1 MLTRDPV
8 FQVNSCLWLVSD
20 QAVGISPIRPYF
32 AAGYR
37 LRALGPRFP
46 FSSSIKP
53 KLVSIGWNPAPPEPD
68 IVVHHHESG
77 DHLVLE
83 CKASGFGSE
92 SSTAWQARKLLVAGA
107 DSESALSVSG
117 DAFILYTLPVEDAEL
132 QMQCLE
138 ELHAE
143 VEEAGLAAAEYGTLG
158 LEVDE
163 RGLWVELRLSR
174 PCDKPHIVKI
184 SGRVLISPDVG
195 GDSRPLYLIPYDPTT
210 ADNQDPT
217 ERAYCYRQLLERVYL
232 AAVRALG
239 TAQVPDSVV
248 LTGDD
253 LLREATFGISAKWQ
267 AKELNTLKVNLLRGM
282 ATVLGKRDLK
292 GKVHF
297 HTSRLEVLLNGDD
310 DRQAAINMLLK
321 ANSEQLALQGTT
333 GQLDVED
340 GVDES
345 SSISEA

>member
-1 MLTRDPV
+1 M
-8 FQVNSCLWLVSD
+8 
-20 QAVGISPIRPYF
+20 
-32 AAGYR
+32 
-37 LRALGPRFP
+37 
-46 FSSSIKP
+46 
-53 KLVSIGWNPAPPEPD
+53 
-68 IVVHHHESG
+68 
-77 DHLVLE
+77 
-83 CKASGFGSE
+83 
-92 SSTAWQARKLLVAGA
+92 
-107 DSESALSVSG
+107 
-117 DAFILYTLPVEDAEL
+117 
-132 QMQCLE
+132 
-138 ELHAE
+138 
-143 VEEAGLAAAEYGTLG
+143 
-158 LEVDE
+158 
-163 RGLWVELRLSR
+163 
-174 PCDKPHIVKI
+174 
-184 SGRVLISPDVG
+184 
-195 GDSRPLYLIPYDPTT
+195 
-210 ADNQDPT
+210 
-217 ERAYCYRQLLERVYL
+217 
-232 AAVRALG
+232 
-239 TAQVPDSVV
+239 